1 MSEITL
7 ITLHLFI
14 GRRAFRLCDGLFLP
28 KASWV
33 KHERSSASKQV
44 FPLEAPR
51 RTSAL
56 EHLGMAGNSP
66 SPERDVLRM
75 LFKHF
80 RGMSRAEPSRA
91 EPSRATFAPQKNWWG
106 PAASGSHYR
115 CHHPNKLL
123 CRVHSCRAGP
133 DGCLPTQYFFYTS
146 IYLLVFTIGPQG
158 CSRKCLC
165 VVTLMKDHCSAYTLK
180 IPFAV
185 PHRIDRGNKTARG
198 AFPHFQFEKRWV
210 LITSLW
216 QLASCETILPATI
229 S

>member
-1 MSEITL
+1 MGIKNSLIKFPCCNYLANSNWLLNLHSKQSYSQKLHSLIIITIRHSACGNMPPWCVFSLSRRFPLSMSEITL

-91 EPSRATFAPQKNWWG
+91 EPSRATFAPQKN
-106 PAASGSHYR
+106 
-115 CHHPNKLL
+115 
-123 CRVHSCRAGP
+123 
-133 DGCLPTQYFFYTS
+133 
-146 IYLLVFTIGPQG
+146 
-158 CSRKCLC
+158 
-165 VVTLMKDHCSAYTLK
+165 
-180 IPFAV
+180 
-185 PHRIDRGNKTARG
+185 
-198 AFPHFQFEKRWV
+198 
-210 LITSLW
+210 
-216 QLASCETILPATI
+216 
-229 S
+229 